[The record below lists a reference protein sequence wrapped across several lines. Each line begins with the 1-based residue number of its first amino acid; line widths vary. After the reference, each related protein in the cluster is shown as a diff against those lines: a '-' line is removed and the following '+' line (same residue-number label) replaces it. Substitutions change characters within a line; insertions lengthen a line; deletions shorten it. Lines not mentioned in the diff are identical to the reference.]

1 MGVDANI
8 ILRHNFYELHDYE
21 KSINFVR
28 ETIENIRR
36 KLQIECDESAFDLY
50 SNYYEDE
57 NWSSISFEM
66 PILNIDIELRK
77 GYWSVS
83 PIYRYWYVAKK
94 SLGRL
99 PIADIAFDIA
109 KIFGANE
116 AWYCDEYIDEE
127 CMMMTL
133 EELLEEAI
141 RQHGVKEY
149 PYAELMKTDN
159 NSNIE
164 YNSFYHDS
172 FVNIQQ
178 EFDVLCKV
186 CGDYTPTLIQSFG
199 RSFVRV
205 LKDGKFNL
213 ADRESGELILK
224 IDLDDIV
231 QAHGCEFIGKLDD
244 KIALFSKD
252 GVQLTEFVQGEFNWK
267 WGTSAMEEKGWRKF
281 YFNDEARIRIMV
293 SWCSGEP
300 EYTLL
305 PYNSQVLKVKPQKC
319 PICGR
324 EVLPI
329 VYGEPSVYIREM
341 AMSGKVILGGCCI
354 TDHVPDWACSYCQ
367 TEFIKDFKN

>member
-8 ILRHNFYELHDYE
+8 ILRHDFYELEDYE
-21 KSINFVR
+21 KSINFVKT
-28 ETIENIRR
+28 TIEKVKRR
-36 KLQIECDESAFDLY
+36 LQIECEDSSFDLY
-50 SNYYEDE
+50 GNYYDDDC
-57 NWSSISFEM
+57 WSFITFEI
-66 PILNIDIELRK
+66 PVLNIDVELRK

-83 PIYRYWYVAKK
+83 PLYRYLHVANK

-99 PIADIAFDIA
+99 PIADTAFDIA
-109 KIFGANE
+109 RILDAGE
-116 AWYCDEYIDEE
+116 AWYCDEYIDDE

-133 EELLEEAI
+133 DELIEVATK
-141 RQHGVKEY
+141 QHGISEY
-149 PYAELMKTDN
+149 PYAELMHNDN
-159 NSNIE
+159 DSSIE
-164 YNSFYHDS
+164 YASFYHDS
-172 FVNIQQ
+172 FHDIQQ
-178 EFDVLCKV
+178 EFEVLCER
-186 CGDYTPTLIQSFG
+186 CGNYTPTFIQSFG

-224 IDLDDIV
+224 SDLNDIE
-231 QAHGCEFIGKLDD
+231 QAHGCEFIGKLDG

-281 YFNDEARIRIMV
+281 YHNEKAQIRIMV

-300 EYTLL
+300 EYTSL
-305 PYNSQVLKVKPQKC
+305 PNNSQIVKAKPQKC

-329 VYGEPSVYIREM
+329 VYGEPSVYLREK
-341 AMSGKVILGGCCI
+341 AMSGKVILGGCCMA
-354 TDHVPDWACSYCQ
+354 DCVADWACCYCQ
-367 TEFIKDFKN
+367 TEFIKERKN

>member
-50 SNYYEDE
+50 GNYYEDE
-57 NWSSISFEM
+57 NWSSISFEI
-66 PILNIDIELRK
+66 PVLNIDIELRK

-109 KIFGANE
+109 RIFGANE

-164 YNSFYHDS
+164 YDSFYHDS
-172 FVNIQQ
+172 FFDIQQ
-178 EFDVLCKV
+178 EFEVLCAR
-186 CGDYTPTLIQSFG
+186 CGNYTPTLIQSFG
-199 RSFVRV
+199 RNFVRV

-213 ADRESGELILK
+213 ADRESGELI
-224 IDLDDIV
+224 
-231 QAHGCEFIGKLDD
+231 
-244 KIALFSKD
+244 
-252 GVQLTEFVQGEFNWK
+252 
-267 WGTSAMEEKGWRKF
+267 
-281 YFNDEARIRIMV
+281 
-293 SWCSGEP
+293 
-300 EYTLL
+300 
-305 PYNSQVLKVKPQKC
+305 
-319 PICGR
+319 
-324 EVLPI
+324 
-329 VYGEPSVYIREM
+329 
-341 AMSGKVILGGCCI
+341 
-354 TDHVPDWACSYCQ
+354 PDPLW
-367 TEFIKDFKN
+367 ER